1 MPSLYD
7 MSIPLFLRA
16 LRNQFAIL
24 HKAESHCLDNNIPLS
39 TLLEA
44 RLAPDMYAL
53 PAQIQGISNTS
64 KNTAVRVAG
73 ITVESWPD
81 DETTFPE
88 LYARIEKTIAFLE
101 TVNPEAF
108 EGKEDAEVVIKTGAA
123 FGDLRFTGLTYIQN
137 FALPYVYYTLPGLM
151 VHEDPADLTVMKSN
165 FFFHQTV
172 SYAILRNQG
181 VPLGKFDY
189 LGKV

>member
-7 MSIPLFLRA
+7 MSIPLFLHA
-16 LRNQFAIL
+16 LTNQLAIL

-44 RLAPDMYAL
+44 RLAPDMQPL
-53 PAQIQGISNTS
+53 PFQIQGISNTS
-64 KNTAVRVAG
+64 KNSAVRVAG
-73 ITVESWPD
+73 VEVESWPD
-81 DETTFPE
+81 DETTFPQ
-88 LYARIEKTIAFLE
+88 LYARIERTIAFLE
-101 TVNPEAF
+101 TVDSSAF

-123 FGDLRFTGLTYIQN
+123 FGDLRFTGLTYLQN
-137 FALPYVYYTLPGLM
+137 FALP
-151 VHEDPADLTVMKSN
+151 N

-172 SYAILRNQG
+172 SYALLRHQG
-181 VPLGKFDY
+181 IPLGKFDY